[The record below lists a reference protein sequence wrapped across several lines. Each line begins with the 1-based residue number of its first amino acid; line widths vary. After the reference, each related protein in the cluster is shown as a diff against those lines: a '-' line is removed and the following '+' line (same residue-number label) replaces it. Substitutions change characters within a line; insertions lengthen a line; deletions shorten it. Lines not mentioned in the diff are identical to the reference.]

1 MIKSKNIL
9 IVIAI
14 LFIAINVNAQDK
26 LLFLNGK
33 ILEGKILNQTDYE
46 FSFQDKKN
54 NQYNID
60 KYRVFSYNK
69 NETESIVYKYDTL
82 AGNFL
87 KVADM
92 QLYVYGERDAH
103 LTYNSHFVS
112 AVGLAVGGATGYFMH
127 KDQSF
132 LYVATPFVYTALTL
146 PFGTSIKK
154 QNQIKNKDFLKED
167 EYLRGYDRVARSKR
181 TTNALKSSFV
191 GMGVGFIISVIVNN

>member
-1 MIKSKNIL
+1 MLKPKNIL
-9 IVIAI
+9 VAATI
-14 LFIAINVNAQDK
+14 LFAVINVHAQDK

-33 ILEGKILNQTDYE
+33 ILDGKILEQTDYE

-54 NQYNID
+54 KQYNID
-60 KYRVFSYNK
+60 KYRVFSFTK
-69 NETESIVYKYDTL
+69 NNSETIVYKYDTL

-87 KVADM
+87 QVSDM
-92 QLYVYGERDAH
+92 TFYVYGERDAH
-103 LTYNSHFVS
+103 LTYNSHFTS
-112 AVGLAVGGATGYFMH
+112 AVGLAAGGAMGYFMH

-132 LYVATPFVYTALTL
+132 LYIATPFVYTALTL

-154 QNQIKNKDFLKED
+154 QDQIKNKDFLKED

-191 GMGVGFIISVIVNN
+191 GMAAGFIVSVIVNN

>member
-1 MIKSKNIL
+1 
-9 IVIAI
+9 
-14 LFIAINVNAQDK
+14 
-26 LLFLNGK
+26 
-33 ILEGKILNQTDYE
+33 T
-46 FSFQDKKN
+46 KN
-54 NQYNID
+54 N
-60 KYRVFSYNK
+60 S
-69 NETESIVYKYDTL
+69 ETVVYKYDTL

-87 KVADM
+87 QVEDM
-92 QLYVYGERDAH
+92 KLFVYGERDAH

-132 LYVATPFVYTALTL
+132 LYIATPFIYTSLTL

-154 QNQIKNKDFLKED
+154 QDQIKNKDFLKED

-191 GMGVGFIISVIVNN
+191 GMAAGFIVSVIVNN